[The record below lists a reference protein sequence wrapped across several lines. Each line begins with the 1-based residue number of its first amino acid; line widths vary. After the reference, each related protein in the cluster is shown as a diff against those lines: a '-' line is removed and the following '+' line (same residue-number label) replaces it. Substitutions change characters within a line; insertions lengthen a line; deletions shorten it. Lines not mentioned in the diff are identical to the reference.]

1 MIKASSIAPEAAS
14 YIRSKLEDLAERE
27 GVRILFAI
35 ESGSRAWGF
44 PSADSDYDVRFV
56 YIRPRSDYLSVRE
69 FRDVLETPL
78 ENDELLRVPLDLNGW
93 DIRKALRLGLHSN
106 PVLHEWLVSPIRYI
120 GDDQTVELLRNFAT
134 QNSSRETLRYHYD
147 RLARRAWEQ
156 IENDPAHVQVK
167 RYCYALRP
175 VLMLRWLSKY
185 NGLPPMDVA
194 SLCEDVEKPLESD
207 LTELFALKY
216 TGGESDLIERR
227 PVLDKLIAEALA
239 YKANRPVQV
248 KISQDSFKEA
258 DRVFTELL

>member
-1 MIKASSIAPEAAS
+1 MTKASSIAPEAAS
-14 YIRSKLEDLAERE
+14 YIRSKLDDLAERE

-44 PSADSDYDVRFV
+44 PSADSDYDVRFA

-78 ENDELLRVPLDLNGW
+78 ENDEFLSVPLDLNGW
-93 DIRKALRLGLHSN
+93 DIRKALRLGLNSN
-106 PVLHEWLVSPIRYI
+106 PVLHEWLVSPIKYI
-120 GDDQTVELLRNFAT
+120 SDDQTVELLRDVVA
-134 QNSSRETLRYHYD
+134 QNSSREALRYHYD

-156 IENDPAHVQVK
+156 IETDPAHVQVK

-194 SLCEDVEKPLESD
+194 SLCEDLEKPLASN

-216 TGGESDLIERR
+216 TSGESDLIERR
-227 PVLDKLIAEALA
+227 PVLDKLIADALMQ
-239 YKANRPVQV
+239 KAGRPGQIEVGR
-248 KISQDSFKEA
+248 DSIEQA
-258 DRVFTELL
+258 DRVFMDLL